1 MKRLF
6 WTFLAVLS
14 VLPVA
19 PAADKPGSKQAEI
32 ARALSAA
39 PVAIRPGAAV
49 ISMDEKGHE
58 TQLRSGNNGWTCLP
72 HDPATPLGHPVC
84 VDQSGW
90 AWFQAAMT
98 GHEPDPDKVG
108 YSYMLQGGST
118 WSNTDV
124 TATKLPPGRKA
135 FIRLPAH
142 VMVMNAKI
150 ANSSGFPS
158 GEDPDTHK
166 PFVMY
171 GGTPFAILIIPL
183 E

>member
-1 MKRLF
+1 MKAPF
-6 WTFLAVLS
+6 WTVIALLSTILA
-14 VLPVA
+14 A
-19 PAADKPGSKQAEI
+19 HAADKPASKQAEI

-39 PVAIRPGAAV
+39 PTAIRAGAAV
-49 ISMDEKGHE
+49 VNMDEKGQTTE
-58 TQLRSGNNGWTCLP
+58 LRPGSNGWTCLP

-84 VDQSGW
+84 VDHSGW
-90 AWFQAAMT
+90 AWFEAAMT
-98 GHEPDPDKVG
+98 GHQPDPEKIG
-108 YSYMLQGGST
+108 YSYMLRGGST

-124 TATKLPPGRKA
+124 TATKLPPNRKA
-135 FIRLPAH
+135 FIRLPPH

-158 GEDPDTHK
+158 GEDPDTRK

-171 GGTPFAILIIPL
+171 GGSPYAILIIPL